1 MSAIPSVAD
10 PVAAWLAQRPPL
22 TRAQKYDRLAFTFCK
37 MGTVGLIAWLVTPPI
52 FVLAVA
58 PVAIYLYGRA
68 VAMGITRS
76 QCVLRRPLLIM
87 GFWAA
92 VAAADATACWYCAEC
107 QVASRSVSTGRVS
120 RPRIGRICGVWDER
134 LSSRRLAWLMR
145 PPGGYSANVWP
156 IRPPRA

>member
-1 MSAIPSVAD
+1 VSAIPSAAD

-22 TRAQKYDRLAFTFCK
+22 SRAQKYDRLAFTFCK

-58 PVAIYLYGRA
+58 LVAIYLYGRA

-92 VAAADATACWYCAEC
+92 VAAADAT
-107 QVASRSVSTGRVS
+107 
-120 RPRIGRICGVWDER
+120 
-134 LSSRRLAWLMR
+134 WLLVLR
-145 PPGGYSANVWP
+145 
-156 IRPPRA
+156 